1 MFAGFNFKID
11 KDFFEWQ
18 EKTFE
23 EYQRIGESY
32 LYSQNKG
39 IKNTLE
45 KYINNDIV
53 DGTKIHIV

>member
-23 EYQRIGESY
+23 EYQRIVDTLFREM
-32 LYSQNKG
+32 G
-39 IKNTLE
+39 I
-45 KYINNDIV
+45 V
-53 DGTKIHIV
+53 